1 MTLYDTEDT
10 ELYASCA
17 WASGPFG
24 TRLASGVWTIRREQ
38 TLKRRLT
45 FVALLLSVCAL
56 LGAPAALSAPSDGH
70 TTGNACPHDD
80 RTPPNCGQ
88 NGDHGGGN
96 GDNGNACPDASHNP
110 DGTPPN
116 CGNGGGGNGGGGGG
130 TCPPSSPNAGNPPPC
145 GGGGGGGG
153 GGGCEATDT
162 CPPPP
167 PTSAAGPCH
176 RSEGILGAGGLGIGT
191 GSQANPLAEQVQHG
205 VEPLT
210 SPLGLPIPEHPG
222 ADEAASA
229 TDNSSLGASLAQ
241 PLYESGLPLQLG
253 QEAGCATDLVGI

>member
-1 MTLYDTEDT
+1 M
-10 ELYASCA
+10 
-17 WASGPFG
+17 
-24 TRLASGVWTIRREQ
+24 R
-38 TLKRRLT
+38 RRLF
-45 FVALLLSVCAL
+45 FVALLSVCTL
-56 LGAPAALSAPSDGH
+56 LGAPAALSAPNDGH

-88 NGDHGGGN
+88 NGDHGPGSGN
-96 GDNGNACPDASHNP
+96 NGNACPDASPNP

-116 CGNGGGGNGGGGGG
+116 CGNGGGGGGGGN
-130 TCPPSSPNAGNPPPC
+130 CPPTSPNAGNPPPC

-153 GGGCEATDT
+153 TCPPTSPNAGNPPPCGGGGGGGCQTTNT

-176 RSEGILGAGGLGIGT
+176 RGEGILGAGGLGVGT

-210 SPLGLPIPEHPG
+210 SSLGLPIPEHPG

-229 TDNSSLGASLAQ
+229 TDNSSLGASLSQ

-253 QEAGCATDLVGI
+253 QEAGCATDLLGA